1 MVEATTGFRL
11 GHKSILD
18 VYKRWWYLDM
28 LGMGIWDYPYTV
40 PHLQVGG
47 GVGVLGVDLSP
58 NDIVASLLRLQ
69 QASDWISHPYWM
81 YTKCFGTVICCVW
94 AYGAALTMLGG
105 PCRYIRVRGGFG
117 GFRGGV
123 VHANVDVGQ
132 KHLNHNILSNLLS
145 VLSCIC
151 DATFMRCDRFQK
163 SIAQTFPAMLATPTK
178 YQIVFPNSF
187 RLVWYVI
194 PLCY

>member
-81 YTKCFGTVICCVW
+81 YTKCFGILICCVW
-94 AYGAALTMLGG
+94 AYEGTLTVIRLCRSRVDFGVLGW
-105 PCRYIRVRGGFG
+105 
-117 GFRGGV
+117 
-123 VHANVDVGQ
+123 
-132 KHLNHNILSNLLS
+132 
-145 VLSCIC
+145 
-151 DATFMRCDRFQK
+151 T
-163 SIAQTFPAMLATPTK
+163 
-178 YQIVFPNSF
+178 
-187 RLVWYVI
+187 
-194 PLCY
+194 